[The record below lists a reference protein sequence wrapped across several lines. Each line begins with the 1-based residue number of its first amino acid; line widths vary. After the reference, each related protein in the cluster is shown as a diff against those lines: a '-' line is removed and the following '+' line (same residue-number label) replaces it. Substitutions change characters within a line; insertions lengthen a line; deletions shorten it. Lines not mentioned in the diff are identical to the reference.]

1 MFWLILKPKLSF
13 EVRYSIQLILQE
25 MQRHVAHAE
34 ANSQTLTKCSAST
47 PEPETQIGE
56 KWKWKEKWETSCS
69 CNWHWPNVL
78 AQRSLSHKFLWLFEV
93 IYSIQF
99 NLFCWKSAE
108 KSCLHAEASWHWPN
122 VLPRRS
128 LRQKF
133 LLTVFE
139 NTLSQANLFL
149 ALKEIV
155 FGINYISGRHGH
167 CAKRLWVFIS
177 QSCEMSQIWQIYLC
191 KNIARLG

>member
-1 MFWLILKPKLSF
+1 M
-13 EVRYSIQLILQE
+13 SIA
-25 MQRHVAHAE
+25 HAHAHAHAE
-34 ANSQTLTKCSAST
+34 ASSDTDQMFWLNGAWATNS
-47 PEPETQIGE
+47 
-56 KWKWKEKWETSCS
+56 
-69 CNWHWPNVL
+69 
-78 AQRSLSHKFLWLFEV
+78 FWLFEV

-149 ALKEIV
+149 ALNETV
-155 FGINYISGRHGH
+155 FGINYISGGHWH
-167 CAKRLWVFIS
+167 CAKIMCDPIS
-177 QSCEMSQIWQIYLC
+177 ISSICFRWIKPKMPDFFCHLFSLSLFTHC
-191 KNIARLG
+191 LFKLLR

>member
-78 AQRSLSHKFLWLFEV
+78 AQRSLSHKFL
-93 IYSIQF
+93 
-99 NLFCWKSAE
+99 
-108 KSCLHAEASWHWPN
+108 
-122 VLPRRS
+122 
-128 LRQKF
+128 
-133 LLTVFE
+133 LTVFE

-149 ALKEIV
+149 ALNETV
-155 FGINYISGRHGH
+155 FGINYISGGHWH
-167 CAKRLWVFIS
+167 CAKIMCDPIS
-177 QSCEMSQIWQIYLC
+177 ISSICFRWIKPKMPDFFCHLFSLSLFTHC
-191 KNIARLG
+191 LFKLLR